1 MAQTKKQR
9 FRAQKRVA
17 KTPAPKPVATKVAK
31 TAEGSGTDKK
41 KIIIGVGA
49 LVALAGVAGTI
60 LLLAN
65 PFASP
70 VEAVATAPVAT
81 TPPLVQQEM
90 SPEYIRSML
99 IREYRVRVDQALS
112 SQVFESCESG
122 NPVSGSGNIRGKA
135 IPITVTCM
143 GTKLKVVNADTKVE
157 IPPGG

>member
-1 MAQTKKQR
+1 MAKTKKQR

-17 KTPAPKPVATKVAK
+17 KIPAPKPAVTKATKVA
-31 TAEGSGTDKK
+31 EGSETGKK

-49 LVALAGVAGTI
+49 LVALAGVAGTV

-70 VEAVATAPVAT
+70 EKAKATAPVAT
-81 TPPLVQQEM
+81 KPAVVQQEM
-90 SPEYIRSML
+90 SPAYVRSTL
-99 IREYRVRVDQALS
+99 IRDYRVRVDQKLS
-112 SQVFESCESG
+112 DQIFESCDSG
-122 NPVSGSGNIRGKA
+122 KDVSGSGNVRGEA

-143 GTKLKVVNADTKVE
+143 GTKLIVVNTDTKVE